1 MNKELAIIKN
11 NNEEATKE
19 IRRLLNNNNLDVD
32 LTKYNAEV
40 NFNNEEILRTDKDR
54 DGNITSSFRVYS
66 MRVDSNTSDDI
77 INNYADF
84 LELSSIMMTSIS
96 CNDCDKMVLSVSDI
110 YSAASCTGITTET
123 SALEDLSDI
132 WSPPEWHVTVI
143 LVNNILQKKFDGKE
157 TISGN

>member
-1 MNKELAIIKN
+1 MNKELAIIKS

-19 IRRLLNNNNLDVD
+19 IRKLLNNNNLDVD

-54 DGNITSSFRVYS
+54 DGNIRSSFRVYN

-84 LELSSIMMTSIS
+84 LELSSIMMRKETREKI
-96 CNDCDKMVLSVSDI
+96 NNLLGYYIRK
-110 YSAASCTGITTET
+110 TET
-123 SALEDLSDI
+123 EIDNL
-132 WSPPEWHVTVI
+132 
-143 LVNNILQKKFDGKE
+143 NIA
-157 TISGN
+157 

>member
-84 LELSSIMMTSIS
+84 LELSSIMMR
-96 CNDCDKMVLSVSDI
+96 
-110 YSAASCTGITTET
+110 
-123 SALEDLSDI
+123 
-132 WSPPEWHVTVI
+132 
-143 LVNNILQKKFDGKE
+143 KE
-157 TISGN
+157 TREKINDILGYYIRKTEAEIDNLNIA

>member
-1 MNKELAIIKN
+1 MNKELAIIKS

-84 LELSSIMMTSIS
+84 LELSSRMMR
-96 CNDCDKMVLSVSDI
+96 
-110 YSAASCTGITTET
+110 
-123 SALEDLSDI
+123 
-132 WSPPEWHVTVI
+132 
-143 LVNNILQKKFDGKE
+143 KE
-157 TISGN
+157 TREKINDLLGYYIIKTKTEIDNLKVS

>member
-1 MNKELAIIKN
+1 MNKQLKKELEVIKN

-54 DGNITSSFRVYS
+54 DGKITSSFRVYS
-66 MRVDSNTSDDI
+66 MRVDTDTSDDI

-84 LELSSIMMTSIS
+84 LELSSRMMRKEMQTKINELLGYYITKTESEIKSLNIS
-96 CNDCDKMVLSVSDI
+96 
-110 YSAASCTGITTET
+110 
-123 SALEDLSDI
+123 
-132 WSPPEWHVTVI
+132 
-143 LVNNILQKKFDGKE
+143 
-157 TISGN
+157 

>member
-1 MNKELAIIKN
+1 MNKQLKKELAIIKS

-54 DGNITSSFRVYS
+54 DGKITSSFRVYS
-66 MRVDSNTSDDI
+66 MRVDTDTSDDI

-84 LELSSIMMTSIS
+84 LELSSRMMRKEMQTKINELLGYYITKTESEIKSLNIS
-96 CNDCDKMVLSVSDI
+96 
-110 YSAASCTGITTET
+110 
-123 SALEDLSDI
+123 
-132 WSPPEWHVTVI
+132 
-143 LVNNILQKKFDGKE
+143 
-157 TISGN
+157 

>member
-1 MNKELAIIKN
+1 MNKQLKKELAIIKS

-19 IRRLLNNNNLDVD
+19 IRILLNNNNLDVD

-54 DGNITSSFRVYS
+54 DGNITSYFRVYS

-84 LELSSIMMTSIS
+84 LELSSIMMR
-96 CNDCDKMVLSVSDI
+96 
-110 YSAASCTGITTET
+110 
-123 SALEDLSDI
+123 
-132 WSPPEWHVTVI
+132 
-143 LVNNILQKKFDGKE
+143 KE
-157 TISGN
+157 TREKINELLGYYIKKTEAEIDNLNIA

>member
-19 IRRLLNNNNLDVD
+19 IRRLLNNNNLDID

-84 LELSSIMMTSIS
+84 LELSSIMMRKEIREKI
-96 CNDCDKMVLSVSDI
+96 NDLLGSYIRK
-110 YSAASCTGITTET
+110 TE
-123 SALEDLSDI
+123 AEIDNL
-132 WSPPEWHVTVI
+132 
-143 LVNNILQKKFDGKE
+143 NIA
-157 TISGN
+157 

>member
-1 MNKELAIIKN
+1 MNKELEKALAIIKS

-66 MRVDSNTSDDI
+66 MRVDTDTSDDI

-84 LELSSIMMTSIS
+84 LELSSRMMR
-96 CNDCDKMVLSVSDI
+96 
-110 YSAASCTGITTET
+110 
-123 SALEDLSDI
+123 
-132 WSPPEWHVTVI
+132 
-143 LVNNILQKKFDGKE
+143 KE
-157 TISGN
+157 TREKINELLGYYIRKTEAEIDNLNIA

>member
-1 MNKELAIIKN
+1 MNKKKKKELAIIKS

-77 INNYADF
+77 INN
-84 LELSSIMMTSIS
+84 
-96 CNDCDKMVLSVSDI
+96 
-110 YSAASCTGITTET
+110 
-123 SALEDLSDI
+123 
-132 WSPPEWHVTVI
+132 
-143 LVNNILQKKFDGKE
+143 LQIF
-157 TISGN
+157 

>member
-1 MNKELAIIKN
+1 MNKELAIIKS

-19 IRRLLNNNNLDVD
+19 IRRLLNNKNLDVD

-84 LELSSIMMTSIS
+84 LELSSIMMR
-96 CNDCDKMVLSVSDI
+96 
-110 YSAASCTGITTET
+110 
-123 SALEDLSDI
+123 
-132 WSPPEWHVTVI
+132 
-143 LVNNILQKKFDGKE
+143 KE
-157 TISGN
+157 TREKINELLGYYITKTESEIKSLNIS

>member
-1 MNKELAIIKN
+1 MNKQLKKELAAIKS

-19 IRRLLNNNNLDVD
+19 IRKLLNNNNLDVD

-84 LELSSIMMTSIS
+84 LELSSII
-96 CNDCDKMVLSVSDI
+96 L
-110 YSAASCTGITTET
+110 
-123 SALEDLSDI
+123 
-132 WSPPEWHVTVI
+132 PPAYPKI
-143 LVNNILQKKFDGKE
+143 IPIFLLI
-157 TISGN
+157 I

>member
-1 MNKELAIIKN
+1 MNKELEKALAIIKSN
-11 NNEEATKE
+11 NKEATKE

-54 DGNITSSFRVYS
+54 DGNIISSFRVYS

-84 LELSSIMMTSIS
+84 LELSSIMMR
-96 CNDCDKMVLSVSDI
+96 
-110 YSAASCTGITTET
+110 
-123 SALEDLSDI
+123 
-132 WSPPEWHVTVI
+132 
-143 LVNNILQKKFDGKE
+143 KE
-157 TISGN
+157 TREKINELLGYYIRKTEAEIDNLNIA